1 MDQTE
6 VKTMSNH
13 EKMTQEELLEILTDS
28 YIKGQEEETIK
39 VMDLIEEIKQRVM
52 LVMEKIE

>member
-13 EKMTQEELLEILTDS
+13 EKMTQVELLEILTDS